1 MTLVQEPP
9 SPAQVILFP
18 PINGKVQTPEHKT
31 AALGGMERTL
41 WGFQKAVNSQE
52 SPVVSHPV

>member
-9 SPAQVILFP
+9 SPAQVLLFP
-18 PINGKVQTPEHKT
+18 PITRKVQTPGHKT
-31 AALGGMERTL
+31 AASGGMERTL
-41 WGFQKAVNSQE
+41 WGFQKADNSQE